1 MAKNQQ
7 MMQQE
12 KITKTLTDKEKLF
25 AELAAENFYAS
36 ETKPNY
42 QLAIEAGYAE
52 KSARQRAYENLNPRI
67 KPYVVL
73 YIEELKEDFRI
84 RNQITPDKHMAR
96 LQQLGKKAED
106 KEMLGVAL
114 NAEVHRGKMAGYY
127 IDRKLNVN
135 KEVSDMT
142 EEELEQE
149 LKNKAEQYGLIDSH
163 NKEGKK

>member
-1 MAKNQQ
+1 M
-7 MMQQE
+7 
-12 KITKTLTDKEKLF
+12 TKSLTDKEKRF
-25 AELAAENFYAS
+25 AEIAAENYFSAD
-36 ETKPNY
+36 TKSNS
-42 QLAIEAGYAE
+42 QIAVESGYSKE
-52 KSARQRAYENLNPRI
+52 SARQRGYENTTYKL
-67 KPYVVL
+67 KPHVVT

-142 EEELEQE
+142 EEEPEQE
-149 LKNKAEQYGLIDSH
+149 LKNKAEQYGLIDSY

>member
-1 MAKNQQ
+1 M
-7 MMQQE
+7 
-12 KITKTLTDKEKLF
+12 TKSLTDKEKRF
-25 AELAAENFYAS
+25 AEIAAENYFSAY
-36 ETKPNY
+36 TKSNA
-42 QLAIEAGYAE
+42 QIAVESGYSKE
-52 KSARQRAYENLNPRI
+52 SARQRGYENTTYKL
-67 KPYVVL
+67 KPHVVT

-127 IDRKLNVN
+127 IERKLNVN

>member
-1 MAKNQQ
+1 
-7 MMQQE
+7 
-12 KITKTLTDKEKLF
+12 
-25 AELAAENFYAS
+25 
-36 ETKPNY
+36 
-42 QLAIEAGYAE
+42 
-52 KSARQRAYENLNPRI
+52 
-67 KPYVVL
+67 
-73 YIEELKEDFRI
+73 
-84 RNQITPDKHMAR
+84 MAR

-163 NKEGKK
+163 NKEGNK

>member
-1 MAKNQQ
+1 M
-7 MMQQE
+7 
-12 KITKTLTDKEKLF
+12 TKSLTDKEKRF
-25 AELAAENFYAS
+25 VEIAAENYFSAD
-36 ETKPNY
+36 TKSNS
-42 QLAIEAGYAE
+42 QIAVESGYSKE
-52 KSARQRAYENLNPRI
+52 SARQRGYENNTYKL
-67 KPYVVL
+67 KPHVVT

-84 RNQITPDKHMAR
+84 CNQITPDKHMAR

>member
-1 MAKNQQ
+1 M
-7 MMQQE
+7 
-12 KITKTLTDKEKLF
+12 TKSLTDKEKRF
-25 AELAAENFYAS
+25 AEIAAENYFSAD
-36 ETKPNY
+36 TKSNS
-42 QLAIEAGYAE
+42 QIAVESGYSKE
-52 KSARQRAYENLNPRI
+52 SARQRGYENTTYKL
-67 KPYVVL
+67 KPHVVT

-135 KEVSDMT
+135 RDLNDLT
-142 EEELEQE
+142 EEELDEE
-149 LKNKAEQYGLIDSH
+149 GKKLMEQYDLINSH

>member
-1 MAKNQQ
+1 
-7 MMQQE
+7 
-12 KITKTLTDKEKLF
+12 
-25 AELAAENFYAS
+25 
-36 ETKPNY
+36 
-42 QLAIEAGYAE
+42 
-52 KSARQRAYENLNPRI
+52 
-67 KPYVVL
+67 
-73 YIEELKEDFRI
+73 
-84 RNQITPDKHMAR
+84 MAR

>member
-1 MAKNQQ
+1 M
-7 MMQQE
+7 
-12 KITKTLTDKEKLF
+12 TKRLTDKEKRF
-25 AELAAENFYAS
+25 AEIAAENYFSAD
-36 ETKPNY
+36 TKSNS
-42 QLAIEAGYAE
+42 QIAVESGYSKE
-52 KSARQRAYENLNPRI
+52 SARQRGYENTTYKL
-67 KPYVVL
+67 KPHVVT

-96 LQQLGKKAED
+96 LQHLGKKAED

>member
-1 MAKNQQ
+1 M
-7 MMQQE
+7 
-12 KITKTLTDKEKLF
+12 TKSLTDKEKRF
-25 AELAAENFYAS
+25 AEIAAENYFSAD
-36 ETKPNY
+36 TKSNA
-42 QLAIEAGYAE
+42 QIAVESGYSKE
-52 KSARQRAYENLNPRI
+52 SARQRGYENTTYKL
-67 KPYVVL
+67 KPHVVT

-135 KEVSDMT
+135 KDITDMT
-142 EEELEQE
+142 EEELDEQI
-149 LKNKAEQYGLIDSH
+149 KSKMDQYGLIDSH

>member
-1 MAKNQQ
+1 M
-7 MMQQE
+7 
-12 KITKTLTDKEKLF
+12 TKSLTDKEKRF
-25 AELAAENFYAS
+25 AEIAAENYFSAD
-36 ETKPNY
+36 TKSNS
-42 QLAIEAGYAE
+42 QIAVESGYSKE
-52 KSARQRAYENLNPRI
+52 SARQRGYENTTYKL
-67 KPYVVL
+67 KPHVVT

-149 LKNKAEQYGLIDSH
+149 LKNKAEQY
-163 NKEGKK
+163 

>member
-1 MAKNQQ
+1 M
-7 MMQQE
+7 
-12 KITKTLTDKEKLF
+12 TKSLTDKEKRF
-25 AELAAENFYAS
+25 AEIAAENYFSAD
-36 ETKPNY
+36 TKSNS
-42 QLAIEAGYAE
+42 QIAVQSGYSKE
-52 KSARQRAYENLNPRI
+52 SARQRGYENTTYKL
-67 KPYVVL
+67 KPHVVT

-163 NKEGKK
+163 NKEGKKWS

>member
-1 MAKNQQ
+1 M
-7 MMQQE
+7 
-12 KITKTLTDKEKLF
+12 TKSLTDKEKRF
-25 AELAAENFYAS
+25 AEIAAENYFSAD
-36 ETKPNY
+36 TKSNS
-42 QLAIEAGYAE
+42 QIAVESGYSKE
-52 KSARQRAYENLNPRI
+52 SARQRGYENTTYKL
-67 KPYVVL
+67 KPHVVT

-135 KEVSDMT
+135 RDLNDLT
-142 EEELEQE
+142 EEELDEE
-149 LKNKAEQYGLIDSH
+149 GKKLMEKYGLIDSH
-163 NKEGKK
+163 NKEGNK

>member
-1 MAKNQQ
+1 M
-7 MMQQE
+7 
-12 KITKTLTDKEKLF
+12 TKSLTDKEKRF
-25 AELAAENFYAS
+25 AEIAAENYFSAD
-36 ETKPNY
+36 TKSNS
-42 QLAIEAGYAE
+42 QIAVESGYSKE
-52 KSARQRAYENLNPRI
+52 SARQRGYENTTYKL
-67 KPYVVL
+67 KPHVVT

-163 NKEGKK
+163 NKEEKK

>member
-1 MAKNQQ
+1 M
-7 MMQQE
+7 
-12 KITKTLTDKEKLF
+12 TKSLTDKEKRF
-25 AELAAENFYAS
+25 AEIAAENYFSAD
-36 ETKPNY
+36 TKSNS
-42 QLAIEAGYAE
+42 QIAVESGYSKE
-52 KSARQRAYENLNPRI
+52 SARQRGYENTTYKL
-67 KPYVVL
+67 KPHVVT

-163 NKEGKK
+163 NKEGKKWS

>member
-1 MAKNQQ
+1 M
-7 MMQQE
+7 
-12 KITKTLTDKEKLF
+12 TKSLTDKEKRF
-25 AELAAENFYAS
+25 AEIAAENYFAAD
-36 ETKPNY
+36 TKSNS
-42 QLAIEAGYAE
+42 QIAVESGYSKE
-52 KSARQRAYENLNPRI
+52 SARQRGYENTTYKL
-67 KPYVVL
+67 KPHVVT

>member
-1 MAKNQQ
+1 MTKNQQ

-52 KSARQRAYENLNPRI
+52 ASARQRAYENLNPRI
-67 KPYVVL
+67 KPNVVI
-73 YIEELKEDFRI
+73 YIEELKEDFRV

-96 LQQLGKKAED
+96 LMQLGRKAEA
-106 KEMLGVAL
+106 KGNLSVAGRMEEL
-114 NAEVHRGKMAGYY
+114 RGRVAGYY
-127 IDRKLNVN
+127 VERKLVGH
-135 KEVSDMT
+135 KKPMEDWT
-142 EEELEQE
+142 EEELNAEIKKTE
-149 LKNKAEQYGLIDSH
+149 EDWARISNHDNKTD
-163 NKEGKK
+163 

>member
-1 MAKNQQ
+1 M
-7 MMQQE
+7 
-12 KITKTLTDKEKLF
+12 TKSLTDKEKRF
-25 AELAAENFYAS
+25 AEIAAENYFSAD
-36 ETKPNY
+36 TKSNS
-42 QLAIEAGYAE
+42 QIAVESGYSKE
-52 KSARQRAYENLNPRI
+52 SARQRGYENTTYKL
-67 KPYVVL
+67 KPHVVT

-135 KEVSDMT
+135 KDITDMT
-142 EEELEQE
+142 EEELDEQI
-149 LKNKAEQYGLIDSH
+149 KSKMDQYGLIDSH

>member
-1 MAKNQQ
+1 M
-7 MMQQE
+7 
-12 KITKTLTDKEKLF
+12 TKSLTDKEKRF
-25 AELAAENFYAS
+25 AEIAAENYFSAD
-36 ETKPNY
+36 TKSNA
-42 QLAIEAGYAE
+42 QIAVESGYSKE
-52 KSARQRAYENLNPRI
+52 SARQRGYENTTYKL
-67 KPYVVL
+67 KPHVVT

-149 LKNKAEQYGLIDSH
+149 LKNKAEQYGLIDSP

>member
-1 MAKNQQ
+1 M
-7 MMQQE
+7 
-12 KITKTLTDKEKLF
+12 TKSLTDKEKRF
-25 AELAAENFYAS
+25 AEIAAENYFSAD
-36 ETKPNY
+36 TKSNS
-42 QLAIEAGYAE
+42 QIAVESGYSKE
-52 KSARQRAYENLNPRI
+52 SARQRGYENTTYKL
-67 KPYVVL
+67 KPHVVT

-149 LKNKAEQYGLIDSH
+149 LKNKAEQYGLIASH

>member
-1 MAKNQQ
+1 M
-7 MMQQE
+7 
-12 KITKTLTDKEKLF
+12 TKSLTDKEKRF
-25 AELAAENFYAS
+25 AEIAAENYFSAD
-36 ETKPNY
+36 TKSNA
-42 QLAIEAGYAE
+42 QIAVESGYSKE
-52 KSARQRAYENLNPRI
+52 SARQRGYENTTYKL
-67 KPYVVL
+67 KPHVVT

-135 KEVSDMT
+135 KDISDMT
-142 EEELEQE
+142 EEELDEQI
-149 LKNKAEQYGLIDSH
+149 KSKMDQYGLIDSH
-163 NKEGKK
+163 NKEGNK

>member
-1 MAKNQQ
+1 M
-7 MMQQE
+7 
-12 KITKTLTDKEKLF
+12 TKSLTDKEKRF
-25 AELAAENFYAS
+25 AEIAAENYFSAD
-36 ETKPNY
+36 TKSKS
-42 QLAIEAGYAE
+42 QIAVESGYSKE
-52 KSARQRAYENLNPRI
+52 SARQRGYENTTYKL
-67 KPYVVL
+67 KPHVVT

>member
-1 MAKNQQ
+1 M
-7 MMQQE
+7 
-12 KITKTLTDKEKLF
+12 TKSLTDKEKRF
-25 AELAAENFYAS
+25 AEIAAENYFSAD
-36 ETKPNY
+36 TKSNS
-42 QLAIEAGYAE
+42 QIAVESGYSKE
-52 KSARQRAYENLNPRI
+52 SARQRGYENTTYKL
-67 KPYVVL
+67 KPHVVT

-96 LQQLGKKAED
+96 LQHLGKKAED

>member
-7 MMQQE
+7 MVQQE
-12 KITKTLTDKEKLF
+12 TITKTLTDKEKLF
-25 AELAAENFYAS
+25 AELAAENYYAS
-36 ETKPNY
+36 DTKPNY

-52 KSARQRAYENLNPRI
+52 GSARQRAYENLNPRI

-73 YIEELKEDFRI
+73 RIEELKEDFRV

>member
-1 MAKNQQ
+1 M
-7 MMQQE
+7 
-12 KITKTLTDKEKLF
+12 TKSLTDKEKRF
-25 AELAAENFYAS
+25 AEIAAENYFSAD
-36 ETKPNY
+36 TKSNS
-42 QLAIEAGYAE
+42 QIAVESGYSKE
-52 KSARQRAYENLNPRI
+52 SARQRGYENTTYKL
-67 KPYVVL
+67 KPHVVT

>member
-1 MAKNQQ
+1 M
-7 MMQQE
+7 
-12 KITKTLTDKEKLF
+12 TKSLTDKEKRF
-25 AELAAENFYAS
+25 AEIAAENYFSAD
-36 ETKPNY
+36 TKSNS
-42 QLAIEAGYAE
+42 QIAVESGYSKE
-52 KSARQRAYENLNPRI
+52 SARQRGYENTTYKL
-67 KPYVVL
+67 KPHVVT

-96 LQQLGKKAED
+96 LQHLGKKAED

-135 KEVSDMT
+135 KDITDMT
-142 EEELEQE
+142 EEELDEQI
-149 LKNKAEQYGLIDSH
+149 KSKMDQYGLIDSH